1 MDLIIDTETTGLT
14 HLAYASRSN
23 YHLWPRLVQLAW
35 ILAEKQVIHCQE
47 NVIIRPNGFQIPFK
61 ATQVHGITQQR
72 ALTEGKTIIPQL
84 KTLNQAMKEATALI
98 AHNLKFDLGVL
109 QSEALRLDLPLDWPR
124 HHHCTAHMGKLFI
137 QKTRGRTLKSFP
149 RLDDLHQA
157 IFSHSYHSRHDAHAD
172 AHACHKIYKYLKKTI
187 QDSTLAK

>member
-72 ALTEGKTIIPQL
+72 ALTRTHAHARMCIPVPAEQMAL
-84 KTLNQAMKEATALI
+84 LARSDQTL
-98 AHNLKFDLGVL
+98 V
-109 QSEALRLDLPLDWPR
+109 
-124 HHHCTAHMGKLFI
+124 HMGA
-137 QKTRGRTLKSFP
+137 RW
-149 RLDDLHQA
+149 HQSG
-157 IFSHSYHSRHDAHAD
+157 FVEHCVVCLNRSSSRPGWDP
-172 AHACHKIYKYLKKTI
+172 INQNFLGMTI
-187 QDSTLAK
+187 